1 VKNHSLQV
9 IGNYLMKALLAEA
22 TWTPKKQNLNKNLG
36 VVGSLA
42 WKDPQFKIVDKS
54 FPALKHDELLVRVK
68 YCGVC
73 GSDTHVYETDK
84 EGYILFSGPTKL
96 PIVLGHEL
104 SGEIVEVGKEVK
116 GFSQGDI
123 ITTESI
129 LWCGHCTPCRTGMP
143 NQCENVELLGL
154 TVDGGFAEYIT
165 LKAKYCWK
173 LNHLQERYSL
183 EEVYKIGT
191 LIEPIGCAYNG
202 IFISGNGFL
211 PGAFAIVYGVGA
223 IGLGAVM
230 LLKAAGAAI
239 VIAVDSIE
247 ERLNIAKSMGA
258 DYAYNIASTNDFS
271 EVVQEITGGWGADIQ
286 VEAAGAAKYTIPMME
301 RNIAK
306 RGKIIYLGRAESEAF
321 INLNSLVSGAH
332 TIVGSR
338 GHSGYGIFNNVI
350 TMIHKGKLCGVEK
363 LVTSS
368 FPFRDILNAF
378 ESSRSRKDGK
388 ILINMHS
395 V

>member
-1 VKNHSLQV
+1 
-9 IGNYLMKALLAEA
+9 MKALLAEA
-22 TWTPKKQNLNKNLG
+22 TWTPKKQNLNKNLA
-36 VVGSLA
+36 VSGSLA
-42 WKDPQFKIVDKS
+42 WKDPQFSIIDKTL
-54 FPALKHDELLVRVK
+54 PAPRPDELLVRVK
-68 YCGVC
+68 YCGIC
-73 GSDTHVYETDK
+73 GSDLHVYETDP
-84 EGYILFSGPTKL
+84 EGYIRFSGPTKL

-104 SGEIVEVGKEVK
+104 SGEVVEVGKEVK
-116 GFSQGDI
+116 GFFPGDI

-129 LWCGHCTPCRTGMP
+129 LWCGHCTACRTGMP

-154 TVDGGFAEYIT
+154 TIDGGFAEYLT
-165 LKAKYCWK
+165 LKANYCWK
-173 LNHLQERYSL
+173 LNHLQERYSI
-183 EEVYKIGT
+183 EEIYKIGT

-202 IFISGNGFL
+202 IFISGGGLL

-247 ERLNIAKSMGA
+247 ERLQIAKLMGA
-258 DYAYNIASTNDFS
+258 DYVYNIATTKDFS
-271 EVVQEITGGWGADIQ
+271 EVVQEITGGWGVDIQ
-286 VEAAGAAKYTIPMME
+286 VEAAGAAKHTIPMMQ

-321 INLNSLVSGAH
+321 IDLNSLVSGAH

-350 TMIHKGKLCGVEK
+350 TMIHKGKLLGVEN

-368 FPFRDILNAF
+368 FPFRDILNVLEF
-378 ESSRSRKDGK
+378 SRSRKNGK
-388 ILINMHS
+388 ILIDMHS

>member
-1 VKNHSLQV
+1 
-9 IGNYLMKALLAEA
+9 MKALLAQA
-22 TWTPKKQNLNKNLG
+22 TWTPKKQNLNKSLS
-36 VVGSLA
+36 VSGSLA
-42 WKDPQFKIVDKS
+42 WKDPQFSIIDKKL
-54 FPALKHDELLVRVK
+54 PAPSSDELLVRIK
-68 YCGVC
+68 YCGIC
-73 GSDTHVYETDK
+73 GSDLHVYETDA

-96 PIVLGHEL
+96 PLILGHEL
-104 SGEIVEVGKEVK
+104 SGEVVEVGKEVR

-129 LWCGHCTPCRTGMP
+129 LWCGHCTACRTGMP

-154 TVDGGFAEYIT
+154 TIDGGFAEYIT

-173 LNHLQERYSL
+173 LNHLQERYSF
-183 EEVYKIGT
+183 EEVCKIGT

-202 IFISGNGFL
+202 IFISGGGFL
-211 PGAFAIVYGVGA
+211 PGVFAIVYGLGA
-223 IGLGAVM
+223 IGLAAVM
-230 LLKAAGAAI
+230 LLKAAGAAT

-247 ERLNIAKSMGA
+247 ERLQIAKSMGA
-258 DYAYNIASTNDFS
+258 DYVYNIATTNDFF
-271 EVVQEITGGWGADIQ
+271 ERVQEITGGWGADIQ
-286 VEAAGAAKYTIPMME
+286 IEAAGAPKHTIPIIQ

-306 RGKIIYLGRAESEAF
+306 RGKIIYLGRAESETF
-321 INLNSLVSGAH
+321 IDLNSLVSGAH

-350 TMIHKGKLCGVEK
+350 TMIHKGKLYGVEK
-363 LVTSS
+363 IITSS
-368 FPFRDILNAF
+368 FPFKDILNVL
-378 ESSRSRKDGK
+378 ESSRSRKNGK